1 MMNDREEYNKNGHVT
16 IRNVFNKQEMFYFH
30 QYIKNAIKYFNKK
43 EYFKSSESYEKQ
55 FTQFLNPWKEDPILK
70 AITFNK
76 KLAKLASELSGLDNI
91 RLWQSQLLIKY
102 QDSNETIAHQDLP
115 FWPMETDEAISLW
128 FPINGSN
135 INNGTLYFLPGSH
148 KLGVKEFT
156 DIVNDKEHN
165 LLMNKQFKSIKPVPI
180 ILNSG
185 DISFHHPLT
194 VHLSS
199 QNKSAEPRIVYSIV
213 YFKDGMKRS
222 KKGKHFIVDEKNNY
236 IDSGQKINNKNTPII
251 YKKNNTIS
259 RL

>member
-1 MMNDREEYNKNGHVT
+1 MNAKEEYNKNGHVT
-16 IRNVFNKQEMFYFH
+16 IRKVFDKQEMFYLH
-30 QYIKNAIKYFNKK
+30 QYIKNMIKHLHKK
-43 EYFKSSESYEKQ
+43 KYFKSSESYEKQ
-55 FTQFLNPWKEDPILK
+55 FTQFLNPWKDDDVLK
-70 AITFNK
+70 SITFNK
-76 KLAKLASELSGLDNI
+76 KLARLASELSGIDNL

-102 QDSNETIAHQDLP
+102 PNSNETIAHQDLP
-115 FWPMETDEAISLW
+115 FWPMETDETISLW
-128 FPINGSN
+128 FPLNGSN

-156 DIVNDKEHN
+156 DIVNDKDHN
-165 LLMNKQFKSIKPVPI
+165 LLVKKPFKSIIPVPI

-199 QNKSAEPRIVYSIV
+199 KNNSIEPRIVYSIV

-222 KKGKHFIVDEKNNY
+222 KKGKHFIVDEKTNY
-236 IDSGQKINNKNTPII
+236 ILPGEKIKNNNTPII
-251 YKKNNTIS
+251 LKKKQTVS